1 MCMSASAAHAY
12 IRTALRLSGG
22 KRQDMRSIDRL
33 TLCIPMYNEAS
44 IIADTVRTLTAAL
57 EKYRESGAYGS
68 WELIVSDDGSTDGS
82 ADIVRSLGLDGV
94 RVCGYEHNRGKGCAV
109 RTAMLEASRGDCS
122 RGHVIMFTD
131 ADLAYGTEVIDRFAR
146 AFAQHDDTDIFIG
159 SRNLSGDG
167 YDSYTFIRRIASK
180 AYIRLLCIVGGFK
193 LSDSQCGCKAF
204 RAPTAERI
212 FSLAGTDGFAF
223 DFELLLLAGRLGKRI
238 GEIPVSVINHRES
251 KIKLSRDVIKM
262 THDLFKMKRRVAR
275 IKL

>member
-1 MCMSASAAHAY
+1 MSACAAHAY
-12 IRTALRLSGG
+12 IRTALRQSGG
-22 KRQDMRSIDRL
+22 KRQDMSSIDRL

-122 RGHVIMFTD
+122 QGHVIMFTD

-167 YDSYTFIRRIASK
+167 YESYTFIRRIASK

-212 FSLAGTDGFAF
+212 FSLAETDGFAF

-238 GEIPVSVINHRES
+238 GEIPVSIINHRES

-262 THDLFKMKRRVAR
+262 THDLFKMKRRVAK

>member
-1 MCMSASAAHAY
+1 MS
-12 IRTALRLSGG
+12 
-22 KRQDMRSIDRL
+22 SIDRL

-57 EKYRESGAYGS
+57 EKYREGGAYGS

-146 AFAQHDDTDIFIG
+146 AFAQHDDTDVFIG

-167 YDSYTFIRRIASK
+167 YESYTFIRRIASK

-212 FSLAGTDGFAF
+212 FSLAETDGFAF

-238 GEIPVSVINHRES
+238 GEIPVSIINHRES

-262 THDLFKMKRRVAR
+262 THDLFKMKRRVAK

>member
-1 MCMSASAAHAY
+1 
-12 IRTALRLSGG
+12 
-22 KRQDMRSIDRL
+22 MRSIDRL

-57 EKYRESGAYGS
+57 EKYREGGAYGS

-122 RGHVIMFTD
+122 QGHVIMFTD

-167 YDSYTFIRRIASK
+167 YESYTFIRRIASK